1 MEKAAGCPGT
11 AQAALFV
18 LSERVTQDCDRV
30 MFDETGG
37 KWSIACQWNQGERNH
52 DCCPDRR

>member
-11 AQAALFV
+11 AQAGLFV

-37 KWSIACQWNQGERNH
+37 KWSIACKWDQGGRE
-52 DCCPDRR
+52 